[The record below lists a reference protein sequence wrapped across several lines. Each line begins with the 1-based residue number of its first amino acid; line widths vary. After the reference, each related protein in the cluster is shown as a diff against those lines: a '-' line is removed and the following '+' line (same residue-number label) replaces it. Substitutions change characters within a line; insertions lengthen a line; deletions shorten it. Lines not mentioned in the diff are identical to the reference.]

1 MRLICPNCGAQY
13 EVPDDVV
20 PEGGRDVQCSN
31 CGDTWFQKHPSQDR
45 ELSEELEQPLDE
57 VHWEDDQSNEADDE
71 AEYAPD
77 SGSGETSEMSQV
89 PEDEEDEGT
98 EWEGFEQSDPEP
110 EPEYDP
116 EPEDAADAEHEPETE
131 YAAAPEPEYE
141 PEPDDA
147 AKPEAD
153 LQPRE
158 LDPRTAEIL
167 REEAE
172 REQQARAAESAG
184 GLETQP
190 DLGLSEPDD
199 DENLQDREARLRMA
213 RMRGLSEEEA
223 LGAAAGLAANASRR
237 DLLPDIEEINS
248 SLRKDSDRFA
258 AVDTEESAGPA
269 RPRRGGFSRGFL
281 MMVLLGVIL
290 ILLYVFA
297 GKIIEMVPALQGVM
311 EGYVSLVNGLRGWLD
326 RQILALM
333 GWLDGMTSQTPTDGS

>member
-131 YAAAPEPEYE
+131 
-141 PEPDDA
+141 DA